1 MTKEQ
6 HLQRLRDDPLYVI
19 LGEALSCG
27 RTNVQT
33 AADVLAAGVRIIQYR
48 EKHKTWREKYAEAK
62 EIRRL
67 CRKYDATFIM
77 NDAVDL
83 AVACEADG
91 IHVGQDDAPVSF
103 VRQWAG
109 PQMLIGVSTHTEE
122 EMTEAVRDGADYVG
136 LGPFYPTQSKRD
148 VHAPVTPKVRQF
160 ALQLSIPVVAIGGI
174 GKANIGAL
182 YAEGFRSFAMIGA
195 VVGQVQIAAAVQALR
210 QAVAV
215 D

>member
-103 VRQWAG
+103 VHRRIDAYG
-109 PQMLIGVSTHTEE
+109 G
-122 EMTEAVRDGADYVG
+122 RNDGSRTG
-136 LGPFYPTQSKRD
+136 RCGLCRLGP
-148 VHAPVTPKVRQF
+148 V
-160 ALQLSIPVVAIGGI
+160 LSDAIQTGRPCAG
-174 GKANIGAL
+174 
-182 YAEGFRSFAMIGA
+182 YAEG
-195 VVGQVQIAAAVQALR
+195 AAVCPAIIDSRGCHRRHRKSEYRGLVCRGIPFFCHDQRSCRTGANR
-210 QAVAV
+210 GCRTGVATGSSC
-215 D
+215 